1 METENKDGE
10 QERRG
15 ELEWRSWPL
24 CRGGEEGSCV
34 HKESRMGQTAR
45 PSHSQRGSSQQEG
58 GRAESR
64 DPRPEGLPVICLV
77 RTLLSPV
84 TVGV

>member
-1 METENKDGE
+1 MALMATLQGRGGRELRPQRAEWGR
-10 QERRG
+10 QHGPAIRRG
-15 ELEWRSWPL
+15 AALS
-24 CRGGEEGSCV
+24 
-34 HKESRMGQTAR
+34 T
-45 PSHSQRGSSQQEG
+45 EG
-58 GRAESR
+58 GQAESR